1 MANPF
6 VHVELHTRDL
16 PAAKNFYSRLF
27 GWKLDDAP
35 MAGGGTYTMIQVGT
49 GTGGGMCASPDAE
62 AGPGWMAYV
71 GVEDIKASTALARE
85 LGAKIVVDSVAVG
98 EFGWM
103 SVFVDPTGATLAMWQ
118 PHPAAA

>member
-16 PAAKNFYSRLF
+16 PAAKNFYTRLF

-35 MAGGGTYTMIQVGT
+35 MAGGGTYTMIQVGS
-49 GTGGGMCASPDAE
+49 GTGGGMCAAPDAE
-62 AGPGWMAYV
+62 SAPGWMAYV

-85 LGAKIVVDSVAVG
+85 LGARIVVDSMAVG

-118 PHPAAA
+118 PRPAA